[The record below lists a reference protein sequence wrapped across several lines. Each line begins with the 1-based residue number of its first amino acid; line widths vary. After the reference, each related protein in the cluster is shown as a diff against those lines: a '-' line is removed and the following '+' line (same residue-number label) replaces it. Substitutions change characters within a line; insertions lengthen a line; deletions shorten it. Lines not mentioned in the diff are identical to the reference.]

1 MWWSRWE
8 PLLQAAAPPIL
19 VLNLHSVLHS
29 TYWEKCFFPTKDKN
43 NIPQI
48 QKEAFEISLQQAFLY
63 SWDVSMSACGSV
75 DVLVHLAFGENTL

>member
-1 MWWSRWE
+1 MFAGTSHGVE
-8 PLLQAAAPPIL
+8 PPPSVVVQVGTAASAAAPPIL

-48 QKEAFEISLQQAFLY
+48 QKEAFEISL
-63 SWDVSMSACGSV
+63 
-75 DVLVHLAFGENTL
+75 